1 MRLLLDTHILLWGAV
16 EPARL
21 SRVASSLIESPDNE
35 MMFSALSVWEIAIK
49 TGLGRAD
56 FRIDA
61 GMLRRGLF
69 DNGYAELAVPGAHAA
84 ALAGLPPI
92 HKDPFDRM
100 LVAQAIVE
108 GFTFLTSDPMVA
120 KYPGSISTGLTTA
133 LGLPGQ

>member
-16 EPARL
+16 EPERL

-35 MMFSALSVWEIAIK
+35 MVFSALSLWEIAIK
-49 TGLGRAD
+49 TGRGRAD
-56 FRIDA
+56 FRIDVSS
-61 GMLRRGLF
+61 LRRSLF
-69 DNGYAELAVPGAHAA
+69 DNGYAELAVTGAHAA

-108 GFTFLTSDPMVA
+108 GLTLVTSDPAVA
-120 KYPGSISTGLTTA
+120 KYPAPIRLV
-133 LGLPGQ
+133 

>member
-16 EPARL
+16 EPERL
-21 SRVASSLIESPDNE
+21 SRVASSLIESPGNE
-35 MMFSALSVWEIAIK
+35 MVFSALSIWEIAIK

-56 FRIDA
+56 LRIDA
-61 GMLRRGLF
+61 GILRRGLF
-69 DNGYAELAVPGAHAA
+69 DNGYAELAVTGAHAA

-108 GFTFLTSDPMVA
+108 GFTLLERHPNRLNRS
-120 KYPGSISTGLTTA
+120 GLRESA
-133 LGLPGQ
+133 LI